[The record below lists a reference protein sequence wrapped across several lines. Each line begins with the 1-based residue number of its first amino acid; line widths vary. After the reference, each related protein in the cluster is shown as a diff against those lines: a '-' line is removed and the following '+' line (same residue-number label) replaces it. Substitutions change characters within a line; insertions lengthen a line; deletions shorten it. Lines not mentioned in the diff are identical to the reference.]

1 VSPYHPGFGSSE
13 YLYRYVGILPRDGK
27 NIQFKEMSR
36 LVRTTYNFSSS
47 FSYFVPNYAAQ
58 MLNKDYGKDL
68 FDLEELSLHNG
79 IEHDASLC
87 RKLLVLA
94 P

>member
-1 VSPYHPGFGSSE
+1 MG
-13 YLYRYVGILPRDGK
+13 
-27 NIQFKEMSR
+27 R
-36 LVRTTYNFSSS
+36 LIRTTYNFSPS
-47 FSYFVPNYAAQ
+47 FCYFVPNYAAK
-58 MLNKDYGKDL
+58 MLKKDYGKDL

-87 RKLLVLA
+87 RKLMALA